1 MKTPV
6 KIRKQLEKLVSA
18 SLAEGPD
25 VNDYSN
31 LDISELCKQVDTTC
45 KVINQYFAKE
55 PELYVIV
62 WTGRDCESGVWDEYP
77 CFQYGYFTSK
87 LEALQRA
94 TDLNNEEPG
103 EYDDDAEE
111 ESAYGVKTILPAKTE
126 D

>member
-1 MKTPV
+1 MKTPA
-6 KIRKQLEKLVSA
+6 KIRKQLERLVGA
-18 SLAEGPD
+18 SMGAYC
-25 VNDYSN
+25 NDTTYEEVLN
-31 LDISELCKQVDTTC
+31 ELEKEIDTTC
-45 KVINQYFAKE
+45 KVINHYFAKE

-103 EYDDDAEE
+103 EYDEDAEE

>member
-6 KIRKQLEKLVSA
+6 KIRRQLERLVGA
-18 SLAEGPD
+18 SVGI
-25 VNDYSN
+25 YSN
-31 LDISELCKQVDTTC
+31 DTTYEEVFDELEKEIDTTC

-62 WTGRDCESGVWDEYP
+62 WTGRDCESGVWDEHP